1 MTTKQVTVTKYV
13 ACDGSE
19 FGTINECA
27 AHERQLRNELEHDVY
42 QLQLDKREL
51 LYAINEARI
60 KARISLNAAER
71 LKYVARSAM
80 GKCECCKMMAEYWRL
95 TSVYNVKRREL
106 HELRRNVSM
115 MNDKL
120 YDWFGLRKKQSS
132 IARLERRKC
141 SAMWRQE
148 HTPDQWR
155 TPHKIRVSKLQHPA
169 RGED

>member
-13 ACDGSE
+13 ACDGAE
-19 FGTINECA
+19 FGTLTECA
-27 AHERQLRNELEHDVY
+27 AHEREVRNALESNMY

-60 KARISLNAAER
+60 KARISLNEAER
-71 LKYVARSAM
+71 LRSVARSAM
-80 GKCECCKMMAEYWRL
+80 GKSEHCKMMAEYWRL

-106 HELRRNVSM
+106 HELRCKVSAA
-115 MNDKL
+115 NDRL

-132 IARLERRKC
+132 ISRLERRKC
-141 SAMWRQE
+141 SYMWRRE

-155 TPHKIRVSKLQHPA
+155 TPNKIRVSKLPHPA